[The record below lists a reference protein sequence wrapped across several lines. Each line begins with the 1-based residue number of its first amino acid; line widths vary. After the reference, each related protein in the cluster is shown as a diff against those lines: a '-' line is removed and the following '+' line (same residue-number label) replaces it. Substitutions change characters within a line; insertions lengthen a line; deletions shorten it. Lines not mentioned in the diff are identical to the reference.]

1 MSALGAARMK
11 QEIMEIPENKIAVAF
26 IHSKAVAA
34 FRIELEQ
41 ELAVQ
46 QQFEQIEV
54 EGGRVA
60 AKPADLVR
68 PRQRSDGG
76 RNGGVANSKQRA
88 GARRFQHHLVAAP
101 MQISKARQHDGVTLA
116 ELCALRP
123 VLGDLGFDDH
133 EDLLVT
139 RKKQVIF
146 EQSVKSQPMPQGI
159 D

>member
-26 IHSKAVAA
+26 IHPKAVAA

-41 ELAVQ
+41 ELTIQ

-76 RNGGVANSKQRA
+76 RNGGGANSKQGPCPPGVHA
-88 GARRFQHHLVAAP
+88 HPLAAP
-101 MQISKARQHDGVTLA
+101 
-116 ELCALRP
+116 
-123 VLGDLGFDDH
+123 VLQN
-133 EDLLVT
+133 
-139 RKKQVIF
+139 K
-146 EQSVKSQPMPQGI
+146 
-159 D
+159 